1 MCSYNRSNIE
11 GTDLTDGLYI
21 CEESLEICICL
32 CPEVTLCGCQ
42 DIKIQLPLLALS
54 FFYPFFLFL
63 FLNLLMVH
71 SPDFYFHK
79 NLDFFLL
86 LDRVFCPEGRPGMS
100 EVFLLSGIS
109 GLSFD
114 SPFLSPLL
122 FFSVWS
128 SCSFCLVIFL
138 LMVHSPDFSR
148 KLANIFP

>member
-1 MCSYNRSNIE
+1 MVARTLKSSYH
-11 GTDLTDGLYI
+11 Y
-21 CEESLEICICL
+21 
-32 CPEVTLCGCQ
+32 
-42 DIKIQLPLLALS
+42 LLFH

-79 NLDFFLL
+79 NLNFCVL

-100 EVFLLSGIS
+100 EVILLSGIS

-128 SCSFCLVIFL
+128 SCSFFLVIFL